1 MKRQVLYFNSPL
13 VIIGVVAALFLFSR
27 GGGTQA
33 GSVVLAESE
42 RPSLIAASG
51 RAKPISEEVHLA
63 SEISGKLCAV
73 PVEEESSA
81 RKGDTARLCVRVDT
95 FIDVGK

>member
-13 VIIGVVAALFLFSR
+13 VIMGVVAAFFLFSR

-51 RAKPISEEVHLA
+51 RAE
-63 SEISGKLCAV
+63 

-81 RKGDTARLCVRVDT
+81 RKGDTARLCVRLDT